1 MQILETIFRLGV
13 ILAIFG
19 FIWAFIQLGLVLLTG
34 GANKGN
40 QTYTLRGIKYF
51 FMVQVLALFCFDE
64 ESSLSLSSTS
74 VVITSLILFFYLVG
88 QIENR
93 KRRKQM
99 FSLMTNGR
107 SLINNEFSQIGEVS
121 VLAVAIGAFVL
132 FLFYPE
138 WAQNSITNWFKV
150 SIMDMGKAPIFGFI
164 FRIVGFFFLLSIF
177 NRAFQSFMILFGIKK
192 ASPTD
197 SEDKSNRGDDHFD
210 DFEEIS

>member
-107 SLINNEFSQIGEVS
+107 SLINNEFSQIGEV
-121 VLAVAIGAFVL
+121 
-132 FLFYPE
+132 
-138 WAQNSITNWFKV
+138 NSITNWFKV